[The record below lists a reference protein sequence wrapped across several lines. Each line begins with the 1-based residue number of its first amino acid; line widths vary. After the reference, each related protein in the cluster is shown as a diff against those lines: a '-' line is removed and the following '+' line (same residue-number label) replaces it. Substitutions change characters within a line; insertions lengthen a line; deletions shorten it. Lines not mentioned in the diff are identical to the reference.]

1 MILHEVIV
9 SNHVS
14 YFKTI
19 TLSSNSLF
27 QTMKAKHESWF
38 PNHEHGLPNHD
49 HGLSC
54 QTMIMVCAELYA
66 QWNNIVIGAS
76 GVAWRG
82 NSTCAE
88 RGCRPCILAG
98 S

>member
-1 MILHEVIV
+1 MILHEVLV

-14 YFKTI
+14 YFQTI

-27 QTMKAKHESWF
+27 QTMKAKQVMVCQTM
-38 PNHEHGLPNHD
+38 NMVCQTMNMV
-49 HGLSC
+49 C

-82 NSTCAE
+82 NSTSAE
-88 RGCRPCILAG
+88 RGCHP
-98 S
+98 

>member
-27 QTMKAKHESWF
+27 QTMKAKQS
-38 PNHEHGLPNHD
+38 HGFQTMNMV
-49 HGLSC
+49 C

-82 NSTCAE
+82 TRLSSMHF
-88 RGCRPCILAG
+88 GGLVG
-98 S
+98 Y